1 MSDNV
6 YIIGAGIHPFGRTEE
21 RSGRE
26 QGVFAVR
33 EALADAGLEWAD
45 LECAYGGSAAAGNAD
60 IMVNELGLTSLPFI
74 NVSNGCAT
82 GGSAVASA
90 QQAVA
95 SGMYDLALA
104 VGFDKHPRGAFN
116 AKPSDYGLPEWYGQT
131 GMMLTTQFFAL
142 KIQRYM
148 QLHGISRTTLGRV
161 AEKAFRNGAVTP
173 HAWRRSEIDL
183 ETIMNAPM
191 INDPL
196 TKFMFCSPAEGGV
209 ALILASEQKARE
221 LGALAPGKSVKI
233 ANVAFRTRPPD
244 SFEVFQ
250 AGVSIKD
257 GGKPTVLASKAA
269 FEGAGIGPDDIEVAQ
284 LQDTESGAEIMHM
297 AENGFCADG
306 DQEEWLANGWSE
318 RGGKLPINTDGGCLA
333 CGEPIGA
340 SGLRQVYENV
350 EQLRGRAGER
360 QVAGRDGTGPKTG
373 YSHVY
378 GAPGLSA
385 VAILE
390 R

>member
-1 MSDNV
+1 MNDAV
-6 YIIGAGIHPFGRTEE
+6 YIIGTGIHPFGRTGG
-21 RSGRE
+21 RSGRD

-33 EALADAGLEWAD
+33 EALKDAAIEWPD
-45 LECAYGGSAAAGNAD
+45 VEFAYGGSAAAGSAD
-60 IMVNELGLTSLPFI
+60 IMVNELGLTSVPFI
-74 NVSNGCAT
+74 NVANGCAT
-82 GGSAVASA
+82 GGSALTAA
-90 QQAVA
+90 RNAIA
-95 SGMYDLALA
+95 AGACDIALA

-116 AKPSDYGLPEWYGQT
+116 AKPSDYGLPEWYGET

-148 QLHGISRTTLGRV
+148 ALHGISRRTLGLV
-161 AEKAFRNGAVTP
+161 AEKAFRNGTLCD
-173 HAWRRSEIDL
+173 HAWRRSPVDL
-183 ETIMNAPM
+183 DTILNAPM

-196 TKFMFCSPAEGGV
+196 TKYMFCSPAEGAV
-209 ALILASEQKARE
+209 ALVLASAKKVRE
-221 LGALAPGKSVKI
+221 LGSDAVRI
-233 ANVAFRTRPPD
+233 ASVAFRTRPEG
-244 SFEVFQ
+244 SFEVF
-250 AGVSIKD
+250 APSISVNG
-257 GGKPTVLASKAA
+257 GGKPTEVASRAA
-269 FEGAGIGPDDIEVAQ
+269 FEMAGIGPEDVSVAQ

-306 DQEEWLANGWSE
+306 AQEQWLAEGWSDI
-318 RGGKLPINTDGGCLA
+318 GGKLPINTDGGCLA

-340 SGLRQVYENV
+340 SGLRQVYENTV
-350 EQLRGRAGER
+350 QLRGRGGER
-360 QVAGRDGTGPKTG
+360 QVPNSPKVG

>member
-1 MSDNV
+1 MSEAV

-26 QGVFAVR
+26 QGVYAVR
-33 EALADAGLEWAD
+33 EALKDAGLDWQD
-45 LECAYGGSAAAGNAD
+45 IECAYGGSAAAGSAD
-60 IMVNELGLTSLPFI
+60 IMVNELGLTSLPFT
-74 NVSNGCAT
+74 NVANGCAT
-82 GGSAVASA
+82 GGSSLAAA
-90 QQAVA
+90 QQAIA

-116 AKPSDYGLPEWYGQT
+116 ADPKSYGLPEWYGQT

-148 QLHGISRTTLGRV
+148 QLHGISRETLGRV
-161 AEKAFRNGAVTP
+161 AEKAFHNGAKTP

-196 TKFMFCSPAEGGV
+196 TKYMFCSPSEGGV
-209 ALILASEQKARE
+209 ALILASESKMKE
-221 LGALAPGKSVKI
+221 LGADGVKI
-233 ANVAFRTRPPD
+233 AQISVRTRPPD

-250 AGVSIKD
+250 AGVSVKD
-257 GGKPTVLASKAA
+257 GGKPTVLASQHA
-269 FEGAGIGPDDIEVAQ
+269 FEKAGIGPEDIDVAQ

-297 AENGFCADG
+297 AENGFCEDG
-306 DQEEWLANGWSE
+306 EQEEWLAEGWS
-318 RGGKLPINTDGGCLA
+318 RIGGKLPINTDGGCIA

-360 QVAGRDGTGPKTG
+360 QVPGPDGNGPKTA

>member
-1 MSDNV
+1 MSDV
-6 YIIGAGIHPFGRTEE
+6 YIIGAGIHPFGRTEG
-21 RSGRE
+21 RSGRD

-33 EALADAGLEWAD
+33 EALKDVGIEWD
-45 LECAYGGSAAAGNAD
+45 QVECAYGGSAAGGAAD
-60 IMVNELGLTSLPFI
+60 IMVNDLGLSGLPFI
-74 NVSNGCAT
+74 NVMNGCAT
-82 GGSAVASA
+82 GGSALSSA
-90 QQAVA
+90 QHAVA
-95 SGMYDLALA
+95 SGAYDIALA
-104 VGFDKHPRGAFN
+104 TGFDKHPRGAFN
-116 AKPSDYGLPEWYGQT
+116 AQPAEYGLPEWYGQT

-148 QLHGISRTTLGRV
+148 QLHGISRETLGRV
-161 AEKAFRNGAVTP
+161 AEKSFRNGAKTD

-196 TKFMFCSPAEGGV
+196 TKFMFCSPSEGGV
-209 ALILASEQKARE
+209 ALILASEKKMKE
-221 LGALAPGKSVKI
+221 LGADGVKI
-233 ANVAFRTRPPD
+233 ASVAVRSRPPN

-250 AGVSIKD
+250 AGVSVEE
-257 GGKPTVLASKAA
+257 GGKPTELASKAA
-269 FEGAGIGPDDIEVAQ
+269 YEIAGLGPDDIDVAQ

-297 AENGFCADG
+297 AENGFCKDG
-306 DQEEWLANGWSE
+306 EQEEWLANGWTNTD
-318 RGGKLPINTDGGCLA
+318 GKLPVNTDGGCIA

-350 EQLRGRAGER
+350 QQLRGRGGER
-360 QVAGRDGTGPKTG
+360 QVPNSPKTA

-378 GAPGLSA
+378 GAPGLSG
-385 VAILE
+385 VAILQ